1 MRHVGRSL
9 FTLILLAAL
18 LPAVAAMQARPRT
31 GQASAAAVAE
41 HLLGGFEDSGENW
54 QVNLGAEFPGAQGQ
68 LTRDDQQPHSGTY
81 AGRLHT
87 DFSAGGNYVEAFRG
101 IDALDIQSLS
111 LWVRTADA
119 GRIGLRLT
127 DSTGQVHQQHLTLAA
142 STDWQRVDV
151 TEFGSASHW
160 GGANDGVWHGPATR
174 IGLLVDK
181 AFLAAGRTSA
191 DVYLDDITVTAP
203 QPALEIQPTTLG
215 NVFVGGEQP
224 ALNVVTSGTDVAW
237 TAHDFWGG
245 TATSGSTAAT
255 SDGVA
260 TIRPAIAKRGYYTL
274 DLTAKAAD
282 GSTVGTART
291 SLALLD
297 PFDVKSVAD
306 SPFGIGTHFTGYS
319 ADLIPLLAK
328 AGIMNVRNDLGW
340 GGIETTKGSY
350 DFSGYDPVMSRLDAA
365 GINVFPI
372 VDYTNRFHD
381 NDATP
386 YTDAGREG
394 FANYSAATLE
404 HYNAQLDEVEV
415 YNEFNIPGF
424 GDRGDG
430 PADAKAE
437 YYYPLLKATHDKLKA
452 VDPDVDVIG
461 PASAGVPLEW
471 LETLFQ
477 LGAMPYLDKVS
488 IHPYQYPTP
497 PENVVGNLDAV
508 GNLVKEYNN
517 GQAKPLWITEQGWP
531 THNGATGVS
540 EQTQAAYLVRAYAMA
555 LSRGVEKFFW
565 YDFMNDGTDPAYNEN
580 NFGII
585 RNDHD
590 AMGRWVPKPA
600 YVAYAVMARQLTG
613 ATFQRREDLGDGVFS
628 MVFGKGSKT
637 TRVLWSTQPT
647 TVDVSTGSAVTVA
660 DLTGDQKS
668 YSPGP
673 GGTVA
678 LSVSGDPVYVVSDPA
693 ARLRPGSKFEL
704 APAGDTF
711 VGDQVKLTLTVDNT
725 KAPTAELRGTF
736 EIAGTRVPVRVPA
749 RQQVDVPVNLPA
761 QEAAGIRKPAGD
773 LVVSGRRI
781 ARLGTQVD
789 VRMPVVF
796 HGKHVDTADGEAL
809 RLTASN
815 VSERQLTIDQLTWS
829 IGDHEGTA
837 LEGATLAGGAERVT
851 DLPLAGL
858 TAGTYAMR
866 AELRLAGFPA
876 MSQTGKVVVVP
887 PEAVTPLGQQAIAVD
902 GTLDDLAGKPAIDLA
917 ADGTVQMPSY
927 AGADDLSGDIWFTW
941 DAGHLYLSAR
951 VHDDVAHQSETG
963 ANIWQG
969 DSIQFAVTPGRPGE
983 FAFGYEYG
991 LALTPSGPQVYRWS
1005 VLDGAAGPVS
1015 DVDVAVTRDE
1025 TAKNTV
1031 YELALPWSELAPS
1044 DAGDGMLS
1052 LSMLV
1057 NDNDGSG
1064 RKGYIEWGSGIGSS
1078 KDAALFKAAGLTP

>member
-9 FTLILLAAL
+9 ITLILLAA
-18 LPAVAAMQARPRT
+18 LPAVAAMQAQP
-31 GQASAAAVAE
+31 QARAAAVAE
-41 HLLGGFEDSGENW
+41 HLLGGFEEATENW

-68 LTRDDQQPHSGTY
+68 LTNDDQQHHSGTH
-81 AGRLHT
+81 AGRLHA
-87 DFSAGGNYVEAFRG
+87 DFSAGGNYVEAFRS
-101 IDALDIQSLS
+101 IDALDIQALS
-111 LWVRTADA
+111 FWVKTADA
-119 GRIGLRLT
+119 GKIGLRLT
-127 DSTGQVHQQHLTLAA
+127 DSTGQVHQQQLTLAA

-174 IGLLVDK
+174 IGLLTDK
-181 AFLAAGRTSA
+181 AFLTAGKTTA
-191 DVYLDDITVTAP
+191 DVYLDDVTVTAP

-215 NVFVGGEQP
+215 NVFVGNEQP
-224 ALNVVTSGTDVAW
+224 ALNVVTSGATVAW

-245 TATSGSTAAT
+245 TATTGNAQA
-255 SDGVA
+255 DANGLA
-260 TIRPAIAKRGYYTL
+260 TIRPALTKRGYYTL

-282 GSTVGTART
+282 GSTVGTAKT
-291 SLALLD
+291 SLGLLD
-297 PFDVKSVAD
+297 AFDVKSVAD

-319 ADLIPLLAK
+319 SDMIPLLAK
-328 AGIMNVRNDLGW
+328 AGIKNVRNDLGW

-350 DFSGYDPVMSRLDAA
+350 DFSGYDPVMSKLDTS

-372 VDYTNRFHD
+372 VDYTNRFYD

-394 FANYSAATLE
+394 FANYSAATLQ
-404 HYNAQLDEVEV
+404 HYNAQLNEVEV

-452 VDPDVDVIG
+452 VDPDIDVIG

-497 PENVVGNLDAV
+497 PESVVGNLDAV
-508 GNLVKEYNN
+508 HNLVKQYNN
-517 GQAKPLWITEQGWP
+517 GQDKPLWITEQGWP

-613 ATFQRREDLGDGVFS
+613 ATFQRQEDLGDGVFS
-628 MVFGKGSKT
+628 MVFGKGGKT
-637 TRVLWSTQPT
+637 VRVLWSTQPT
-647 TVDVSTGSAVTVA
+647 TVEVSTDRAVTVA

-693 ARLRPGSKFEL
+693 ARVAQGSRFEL

-725 KAPTAELRGTF
+725 QAPRSELRGTF
-736 EIAGTRVPVRVPA
+736 EIAGARVPVRVPA
-749 RQQVDVPVNLPA
+749 RQKVDVPVTLPA
-761 QEAAGIRKPAGD
+761 QDAAGISKPAGD

-796 HGKHVDTADGEAL
+796 NGKHVTTAGGEAL
-809 RLTASN
+809 RLTATNASQR
-815 VSERQLTIDQLTWS
+815 ELTIDRLKWT
-829 IGDHEGTA
+829 IGDQSGTA

-851 DLPLAGL
+851 DLPLTGL
-858 TAGTYAMR
+858 AAGTYAMR
-866 AELRLAGFPA
+866 AELDLAGFPA

-887 PEAVTPLGQQAIAVD
+887 PESVAPLGEQAITVD
-902 GTLDDLAGKPAIDLA
+902 GALDDLTGLQPIDLA

-941 DAGHLYLSAR
+941 DADNLYLSAR

-969 DSIQFAVTPGRPGE
+969 DSIQFAATPGRPGE

-991 LALTPSGPQVYRWS
+991 VALTPSGPQVYRWS
-1005 VLDGAAGPVS
+1005 ALEGATGPVTG
-1015 DVDVAVTRDE
+1015 VDVAVTRDE

-1031 YELALPWSELAPS
+1031 YELALPWSQLAPS
-1044 DAGDGMLS
+1044 EAGDGMLS

-1078 KDAALFKAAGLTP
+1078 KDAALFKAVSLTP

>member
-1 MRHVGRSL
+1 MRHIGRSL
-9 FTLILLAAL
+9 LTLTLLAAL
-18 LPAVAAMQARPRT
+18 LPALAAMRVQPQAR
-31 GQASAAAVAE
+31 AAAVAE
-41 HLLGGFEDSGENW
+41 HLLGGFEETTENW
-54 QVNLGAEFPGAQGQ
+54 QVNLGAEFPGAQGE
-68 LTRDDQQPHSGTY
+68 LTSDDQQPHSGQR

-101 IDALDIQSLS
+101 IDALDIQSLGF
-111 LWVRTADA
+111 WVRTADA
-119 GRIGLRLT
+119 GKIGLRLT
-127 DSTGQVHQQHLTLAA
+127 DSTGQVHQHHLTLAA
-142 STDWQRVDV
+142 SSDWQRVDL

-181 AFLAAGRTSA
+181 NFLTGGQTSA
-191 DVYLDDITVTAP
+191 DVYLDDVIVTAP

-224 ALNVVTSGTDVAW
+224 QLNVVTSGANVEW

-245 TATSGSTAAT
+245 TATTGSAPAD
-255 SDGVA
+255 SEGVV
-260 TIRPAIAKRGYYTL
+260 TIRPALTKRGYYTL

-282 GSTVGTART
+282 GSTVGTAKT
-291 SLALLD
+291 SLALLE
-297 PFDVKSVAD
+297 PFDVKSFAD

-319 ADLIPLLAK
+319 SELIPLLAK
-328 AGIMNVRNDLGW
+328 AGIKNVRNDLGW

-350 DFSGYDPVMSRLDAA
+350 DFGTYDPVMSALDTA
-365 GINVFPI
+365 GVNVFPI
-372 VDYTNRFHD
+372 VDYTNRFYD

-394 FANYSAATLE
+394 FANYAAATLQ
-404 HYNAQLDEVEV
+404 HYNAQLNEVEV

-497 PENVVGNLDAV
+497 PESVVNNLDAV

-555 LSRGVEKFFW
+555 LSRGIEKFFW

-613 ATFQRREDLGDGVFS
+613 AAFQRQEDLGDGVSS
-628 MVFGKGSKT
+628 MVFGKGNKAI
-637 TRVLWSTQPT
+637 RVLWSTQPT
-647 TVDVSTGSAVTVA
+647 TVDVRTDRAITVS

-678 LSVSGDPVYVVSDPA
+678 LSVSGDPVYVVSDSA
-693 ARLRPGSKFEL
+693 ARLERASKFDLE
-704 APAGDTF
+704 PAGDTF

-725 KAPTAELRGTF
+725 RAPRGELRGTF
-736 EIAGTRVPVRVPA
+736 EIDGTRVPVRVPA
-749 RQQVDVPVNLPA
+749 GRQAEVPVTLPA
-761 QEAAGIRKPAGD
+761 QDAAGIRKPAGD
-773 LVVSGRRI
+773 LVVAGRRI

-796 HGKHVDTADGEAL
+796 HGKHVTTADGEAL
-809 RLTASN
+809 RLSVEN
-815 VSERQLTIDQLTWS
+815 VSRRELTVDQLAWS
-829 IGDHEGTA
+829 VGDNSGTT
-837 LEGATLAGGAERVT
+837 LEGATLAGGAGRVT
-851 DLPLAGL
+851 DLPLTGL
-858 TAGTYAMR
+858 AAGTYAMR
-866 AELRLAGFPA
+866 ADLRLDGFPA
-876 MSQTGKVVVVP
+876 MTQTGKVVVVP
-887 PEAVTPLGQQAIAVD
+887 LENVTPLGRQAVTVD
-902 GTLDDLAGKPAIDLA
+902 GTLDDLTAQPAIDLA
-917 ADGTVQMPSY
+917 ADGTVVMPSY
-927 AGADDLSGDIWFTW
+927 GGADDLSGDIWFTW
-941 DAGHLYLSAR
+941 DADHLYLSAR

-983 FAFGYEYG
+983 FADGYEYG
-991 LALTPSGPQVYRWS
+991 VALTPSGPQVYRWS
-1005 VLDGAAGPVS
+1005 ALEGAAGPVP
-1015 DVDVAVTRDE
+1015 DVDVAVSRDE
-1025 TAKNTV
+1025 TAKDTI
-1031 YELALPWSELAPS
+1031 YELALPWSKLAPS
-1044 DAGDGMLS
+1044 EAGDGMLS
-1052 LSMLV
+1052 VSMLV

-1064 RKGYIEWGSGIGSS
+1064 RKGYVEWGSGIGGS
-1078 KDAALFKAAGLTP
+1078 KDAALFKAAGLAP